1 MMQTHPSVIYH
12 FFLQRN
18 NPHKNINNNR
28 HNFKQCYKCLI
39 SFPLHFSYIAS
50 FTKYPEG
57 WEDRQACTYFKKIM
71 TFLPKL
77 RFLNPKNIS
86 FGTRQRFFSH
96 NFFLDTRNCFFWHT
110 RLFFSDI
117 KELLFG
123 HQELYFLD
131 KRNWFLEYQ
140 ELWNYILFN
149 PVLLFCNIS

>member
-1 MMQTHPSVIYH
+1 MQTHPSVIYH

-57 WEDRQACTYFKKIM
+57 WEDRQACTYLKKIM

-77 RFLNPKNIS
+77 HFLNPKNIS

-96 NFFLDTRNCFFWHT
+96 NFFLDTRNCFFLAYT
-110 RLFFSDI
+110 IVFFGHRGTI
-117 KELLFG
+117 IWTPGTVFFRQKELIFRIPRTL
-123 HQELYFLD
+123 ELYSF
-131 KRNWFLEYQ
+131 
-140 ELWNYILFN
+140 
-149 PVLLFCNIS
+149 